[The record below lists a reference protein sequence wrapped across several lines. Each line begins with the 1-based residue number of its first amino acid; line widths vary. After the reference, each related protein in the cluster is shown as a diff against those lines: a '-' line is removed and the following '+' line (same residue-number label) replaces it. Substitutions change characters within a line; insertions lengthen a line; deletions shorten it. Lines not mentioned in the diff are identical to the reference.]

1 MLFITLNVSGQ
12 NLVPNPNFEQ
22 YTICPTN
29 WFQISNCIFWDSNR
43 ETPDYLH
50 TCSSSNN
57 ISPPNCFYGFQYPHS
72 GNAYVGFISYSTFGS
87 YTNYREMIGANLLL
101 SLVTNQ
107 KYFIS
112 FYVNLGGQNQATIA
126 SNKIGIKFSTVQYSY
141 SNPAPINNF
150 AHFYTDSIITDTA
163 KWTKISGSFIADS
176 AYSYII
182 IGNFFND
189 SLTDTISFGT
199 NSVFAYYYLE
209 DVCVSTDSLYCEN
222 WLGVKEQS
230 VNKEDVTIYPNP
242 CTNELN
248 VKYNNVPYEQTTL
261 SIIDIFGRIV
271 MQVKTQESEYTFNT
285 EKLPAGLYLL
295 KAETGRTVATVKV
308 NKE

>member
-1 MLFITLNVSGQ
+1 MKKILFESMLFITLNVSGQ

-72 GNAYVGFISYSTFGS
+72 GNAYAGFYTLAKSPQNNKEFIGS
-87 YTNYREMIGANLLL
+87 QLL
-101 SLVTNQ
+101 STLTIGQ
-107 KYFIS
+107 KYYIT
-112 FYVNLGGQNQATIA
+112 FYVNRGGQNQAVIA
-126 SNKIGIKFSTVQYSY
+126 SNKIGVKFSTIPYSDT
-141 SNPAPINNF
+141 NPAPINNT

-182 IGNFFND
+182 IGNFFDD
-189 SLTDTISFGT
+189 SNTDTITYSIG
-199 NSVFAYYYLE
+199 SIDVAYYYL
-209 DVCVSTDSLYCEN
+209 DDICVSTDSLYCEN
-222 WLGVKEQS
+222 WLGIKEQS
-230 VNKEDVTIYPNP
+230 ANNNKITIIVIILIKN
-242 CTNELN
+242 NKVSKN
-248 VKYNNVPYEQTTL
+248 KYVIN
-261 SIIDIFGRIV
+261 
-271 MQVKTQESEYTFNT
+271 
-285 EKLPAGLYLL
+285 KLLL
-295 KAETGRTVATVKV
+295 K
-308 NKE
+308 NKCVSFDSERSSCASARI